1 MCSIYTQTF
10 RLCSSWLSQR
20 CPMPMQIFFKNPP
33 SLKNVPSM
41 DKNQLWSCDR
51 FGGLAWTNNPFGEQ
65 GYFSLC
71 TCQLSRHKQ
80 HPQQQRRQMK
90 KKNAAISEHLK
101 IQGQLSIVFLHNHPR
116 GLLHR
121 LRSDTT
127 HGRNVLACAFWRESV
142 SELSWSQKPHHID
155 NGWRKRWPESRN
167 ANRQRQKIMGRVPSL
182 KQHLKRCHP
191 KRKLI
196 FQPPINTRKKGNLTV
211 LLQITLWCLFLQFSK
226 CWANA
231 CQYVWF
237 CAGRVSAE
245 FFEKAW

>member
-33 SLKNVPSM
+33 SLKNV
-41 DKNQLWSCDR
+41 DR

-80 HPQQQRRQMK
+80 HPQQQRRQMKK

-167 ANRQRQKIMGRVPSL
+167 ANRQRQKNNGTGTLPETAPEKMPSQ
-182 KQHLKRCHP
+182 KETHLPTTH
-191 KRKLI
+191 
-196 FQPPINTRKKGNLTV
+196 
-211 LLQITLWCLFLQFSK
+211 
-226 CWANA
+226 
-231 CQYVWF
+231 
-237 CAGRVSAE
+237 
-245 FFEKAW
+245 